1 MLLALV
7 VKSLMAKHQ
16 AGHFGNLN
24 ATVIL
29 KDVLIQSCNC
39 NVTLKLECKS
49 KMSKWSII
57 YLIGNKYNK
66 KVPSSNHVR
75 NALNFEA

>member
-29 KDVLIQSCNC
+29 KDVFIQSCSC

-66 KVPSSNHVR
+66 KIPSSNHVR